1 GHRCRYCAWW
11 VKWRYFAKGE
21 VHMIIFIIIGMA
33 VVTMV
38 PRFIPAFIVNNI
50 IFKDWINNW
59 LQSIPYAALGAL
71 IFPAVLTVK
80 EGSPQVGL
88 VGALVAVVL
97 SFFGLNIILVVI
109 ASIATVYFMT
119 M

>member
-1 GHRCRYCAWW
+1 
-11 VKWRYFAKGE
+11 
-21 VHMIIFIIIGMA
+21 MIILIIIGMA

-38 PRFIPAFIVNNI
+38 PRFIPAFIVNNMM
-50 IFKDWINNW
+50 FKDWINNW

-71 IFPAVLTVK
+71 IFPAVLTIK
-80 EGSPQVGL
+80 EGSPQIGL
-88 VGALVAVVL
+88 VGALVAVAL

-109 ASIATVYFMT
+109 ASIATVYVMT